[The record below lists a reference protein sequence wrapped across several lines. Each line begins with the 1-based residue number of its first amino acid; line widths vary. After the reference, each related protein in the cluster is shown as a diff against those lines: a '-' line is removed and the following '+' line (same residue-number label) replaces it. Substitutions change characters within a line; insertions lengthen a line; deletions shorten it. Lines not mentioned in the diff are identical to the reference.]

1 MATTEWPAERVRK
14 TFVEYFEKQCDHVN
28 YVSSPVGEQL
38 GRGGAARRDAG
49 GGGGAS
55 GAVQPAAPLP
65 STPAAAVTD
74 VSRLQPPAPPRPRP
88 RSPP

>member
-49 GGGGAS
+49 GGGRRQRCGAAS
-55 GAVQPAAPLP
+55 RTVAQHTRRGRDRRFSPP
-65 STPAAAVTD
+65 TPC
-74 VSRLQPPAPPRPRP
+74 PPAPPPA
-88 RSPP
+88 